1 MTENGAQLVA
11 ESVPKCGSAA
21 RNLVPF
27 IFFYPSVRIW
37 QNFANFGGSTRQ
49 RPHSLAVLKADWSM
63 QWRRWLGMQARN
75 GKGSWTLSSK
85 MLTRAQHRS
94 FTSARLSTARGSN
107 IHRVH
112 QPWASPWRTHE
123 TRCDN
128 QAATLPHEWICSLRY
143 HRICQRRLERG
154 KREAIRPAQPRQKV
168 PNLPVAHAL
177 TWSAHS
183 S

>member
-1 MTENGAQLVA
+1 MAPRNDRKRRSACSGVRPKVWECRSELGSLYNIF
-11 ESVPKCGSAA
+11 SVDPDFAKFRKISE
-21 RNLVPF
+21 VPHW
-27 IFFYPSVRIW
+27 PSV
-37 QNFANFGGSTRQ
+37 Q
-49 RPHSLAVLKADWSM
+49 ADWSM

-168 PNLPVAHAL
+168 PNLPAAHAL

>member
-27 IFFYPSVRIW
+27 IFFSVDPDFAKFRKISEVPHWPSV
-37 QNFANFGGSTRQ
+37 Q
-49 RPHSLAVLKADWSM
+49 ADWSI

-168 PNLPVAHAL
+168 PNLPAAHAL